1 MDLLQMRYVTAIAD
15 MRSMTKAAQILHV
28 SQSALSLSCKRL
40 ETELGVQLFN
50 RTGKTLRLT
59 EAGELFCAQAVEILR
74 LTSNLEAQL
83 RRMSQDRNP
92 PVYFGTEVIDFS
104 NELITLFR
112 QTDGNMDVQAEN
124 AEKAKLLENLRN
136 GTYCFA
142 LTLRDHTGDGIVS
155 TLLLDEPMLVLAG
168 PTSHLV
174 EQPEIRMED
183 LRGSPFVTT
192 SDEYG
197 IGQLMREY
205 FQMRNIPMGKIH
217 QVGDSDSIGVKVYNN
232 FGISFV
238 PETVVNLW
246 VRTPQICIPGIR
258 WLPVE
263 HGSLRRRVYY
273 TRTEDMTP
281 SPDCEA
287 FLRFLFGYSAAIRE
301 AHAYPALDA
310 VLPFL
315 TDSKAVKPAASPLF
329 SDRSSVVH
337 HDHLAVAAL
346 GVVTGEKQDRSCLI
360 LRSHFRHCIVEVAGA
375 LLRKLLVKGGQLV
388 RGVQRRG
395 GGARG
400 DHVDAD
406 APARKLDGHVLA
418 HTDHRGLGG
427 SIGNSGI
434 IGGPS
439 DGGDVDDTALPG
451 LRHGFERLLH
461 HVKNAVLVDLDD
473 MVPPVRI
480 APGHRAMLVGNAGIV
495 HQYVNAAKGL
505 FCLFADAAAVLLD
518 ADIGGN
524 GNHAAAQALAVR
536 FHLFELV
543 HAPGDQHQIGALLGK
558 QLRSTLADPGVRSGD
573 NGNLSS

>member
-315 TDSKAVKPAASPLF
+315 TD
-329 SDRSSVVH
+329 
-337 HDHLAVAAL
+337 
-346 GVVTGEKQDRSCLI
+346 
-360 LRSHFRHCIVEVAGA
+360 
-375 LLRKLLVKGGQLV
+375 
-388 RGVQRRG
+388 
-395 GGARG
+395 
-400 DHVDAD
+400 
-406 APARKLDGHVLA
+406 
-418 HTDHRGLGG
+418 
-427 SIGNSGI
+427 
-434 IGGPS
+434 
-439 DGGDVDDTALPG
+439 
-451 LRHGFERLLH
+451 
-461 HVKNAVLVDLDD
+461 
-473 MVPPVRI
+473 
-480 APGHRAMLVGNAGIV
+480 
-495 HQYVNAAKGL
+495 
-505 FCLFADAAAVLLD
+505 
-518 ADIGGN
+518 
-524 GNHAAAQALAVR
+524 
-536 FHLFELV
+536 
-543 HAPGDQHQIGALLGK
+543 
-558 QLRSTLADPGVRSGD
+558 
-573 NGNLSS
+573 